1 MLKFETIKPLKAFL
15 KENASNSIGFVPTMG
30 ALHKGPLTLI
40 ENAKSKCDIVVCS
53 IFVNPKQFNKKA
65 DLINY
70 PNTIERDLINLK
82 AVGCDVVF
90 IPSVEEVYPKYLE
103 EKNYDF
109 GNLAIEMEGKHR
121 PGHFN
126 GVGQVIDRFFEI
138 INPDYAFFGE
148 KDFQQLAVVRSLT
161 TQKKLSVEIIGC
173 PTVREA
179 SGLAMSSRN
188 ERLTE
193 EEKLAAS
200 KIYKCLLYVS
210 KNRINCSVED
220 LKNYFIKEIDS
231 TPHLKTEYFE
241 IADRNTLKKISDWS
255 ESNFP
260 HAFTAV
266 NVRDVRLI
274 DNMPINT

>member
-1 MLKFETIKPLKAFL
+1 LLKFDSIKPLKAFL
-15 KENASNSIGFVPTMG
+15 KENANKSIGFVPTMG
-30 ALHKGPLTLI
+30 ALHKGHLALI
-40 ENAKSKCDIVVCS
+40 ENAKSLCDIVICS

-82 AVGCDVVF
+82 AVECDVVF
-90 IPSVEEVYPKYLE
+90 IPSVEEIYPKDLE
-103 EKNYDF
+103 EKTYDF
-109 GNLAIEMEGKHR
+109 GNLAIEMEGRHR

-148 KDFQQLAVVRSLT
+148 KDFQQLAIVKSLVN
-161 TQKKLSVEIIGC
+161 QKKSNVKILGC
-173 PTVREA
+173 PTVRED

-188 ERLTE
+188 ERLTN

-200 KIYKCLLYVS
+200 KIYDCLLYVS
-210 KNRINCSVED
+210 KNKANYSVED
-220 LKNYFIKEIDS
+220 LRKYFIKEIDS

-241 IADRNTLKKISDWS
+241 IADGNTLEKIFNWS
-255 ESNFP
+255 ESNSP